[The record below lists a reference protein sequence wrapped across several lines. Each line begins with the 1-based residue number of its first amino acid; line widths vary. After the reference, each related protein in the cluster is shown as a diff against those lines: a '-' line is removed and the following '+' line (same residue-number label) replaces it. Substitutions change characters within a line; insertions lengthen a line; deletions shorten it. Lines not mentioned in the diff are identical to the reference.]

1 MLTVAAMEAAAF
13 PIAGPEL
20 ASRRVGRF
28 QRPAIVHHWLV
39 ARRGGEKVLD
49 ALLELLPTAEVY
61 TLVHDPAACALP
73 QRRRVHVPTVS
84 RVPGMRRAFRAAL
97 PWHARTFAA
106 FDLSRHDLLL
116 TSDAALAKAAR
127 PARGVPHVCYCYSP
141 PRWAHDLREVYVGSL
156 AAPLRPAARAV
167 LGRVADD
174 DRRAAAGVTAFVAIS
189 RHVAARIERAY
200 GRTATVVPPPVDTA
214 FFTPALAPV
223 EIDPE
228 LGAFGLELAALA
240 QRSGRRPYL
249 ALGHVVPYKR
259 FDVAVAA
266 CRELDRPLVV
276 AGDGPG
282 FARLRRDAG
291 IETLFLRRPSDRQV
305 RALYRAAAAL
315 LFPGEEDFGLVP
327 VEAMACGTPVV
338 ALARGGAAETVID
351 GVTGCLYDEGTERA
365 VAALTAAI
373 RRFESLA
380 VGLSPRAAVA
390 RAADFAPGHFRRR
403 LLGLLEGV

>member
-1 MLTVAAMEAAAF
+1 
-13 PIAGPEL
+13 
-20 ASRRVGRF
+20 
-28 QRPAIVHHWLV
+28 
-39 ARRGGEKVLD
+39 VLD
-49 ALLELLPTAEVY
+49 ALLELLPAAEVY
-61 TLVHDPAACALP
+61 TLVHDAAACALP
-73 QRRRVHVPTVS
+73 PRRRVHVPAVS

-97 PWHARTFAA
+97 PWHARTFAS

-127 PARGVPHVCYCYSP
+127 AAPGVPHVCYCYSP
-141 PRWAHDLREVYVGSL
+141 PRWAHDLREIYVGSL

-174 DRRAAAGVTAFVAIS
+174 DRRAAVGVTTFVAIS

-200 GRTATVVPPPVDTA
+200 GRAATVVPPPVDTA
-214 FFTPALAPV
+214 FFTPAAGRPDL
-223 EIDPE
+223 DPE
-228 LGAFGLELAALA
+228 LGAFGLQLAALA

-259 FDVAVAA
+259 VDVAVGA
-266 CRELDRPLVV
+266 CRELGRPLVV

-291 IETLFLRRPSDRQV
+291 PQTLFLRRPTDRQV
-305 RALYRAAAAL
+305 RALYRGAAAL

-338 ALARGGAAETVID
+338 ALARGGACETVID
-351 GVTGCLYDEGTERA
+351 GVTGCLYEEGAERA
-365 VAALTAAI
+365 VAALVAAI
-373 RRFESLA
+373 GRFESLA
-380 VGLSPRAAVA
+380 GRLAPRAAVA
-390 RAADFAPGHFRRR
+390 RAADFAPVHFRRR
-403 LLGLLEGV
+403 LLGLLEGL

>member
-1 MLTVAAMEAAAF
+1 MEAATF
-13 PIAGPEL
+13 TIAAPER
-20 ASRRVGRF
+20 APRRVGRF
-28 QRPAIVHHWLV
+28 QRPAVVHHWLV
-39 ARRGGEKVLD
+39 ARRGGERVLD
-49 ALLELLPTAEVY
+49 ALLELLPAAEVY
-61 TLVHDPAACALP
+61 TLVHDPVACALP
-73 QRRRVHVPTVS
+73 RRRVHVPAMA

-97 PWHARTFAA
+97 PWHARTFAS

-141 PRWAHDLREVYVGSL
+141 PRWAHDLRELYVGSL

-189 RHVAARIERAY
+189 KHVAARIERAY
-200 GRTATVVPPPVDTA
+200 GRAATVVPPPVDTA
-214 FFTPALAPV
+214 FFTPAAERAEL
-223 EIDPE
+223 DPE
-228 LGAFGLELAALA
+228 LGPFGLELAALA
-240 QRSGRRPYL
+240 QRAGRRPYL

-266 CRELDRPLVV
+266 CRELGRPLVV

-291 IETLFLRRPSDRQV
+291 PHTLFLRRPSDRQV

-338 ALARGGAAETVID
+338 ALARGGACETVID
-351 GVTGCLYDEGTERA
+351 GVTGCLYAEGAERA
-365 VAALTAAI
+365 VPALAAAI
-373 RRFESLA
+373 ARFESLA
-380 VGLSPRAAVA
+380 GGLAPRDAIA

-403 LLGLLEGV
+403 LLGLLEGL